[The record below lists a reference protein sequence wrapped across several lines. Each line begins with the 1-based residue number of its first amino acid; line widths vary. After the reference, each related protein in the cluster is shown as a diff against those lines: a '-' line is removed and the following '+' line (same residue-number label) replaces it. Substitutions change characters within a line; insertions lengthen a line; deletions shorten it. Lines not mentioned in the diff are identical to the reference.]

1 MKIQLLS
8 DTHSNLERF
17 KIAEEA
23 DLIIHAGDFTSGI
36 GDSIKYISEFAELC
50 ESHNKDYVLVKGNHD
65 YYGFVYRDEV
75 LKTLDDL
82 KINYLVVGKEFKF
95 QGWTFIGDTLFTEF
109 NLPNYNNEFIKK
121 NAQYYLN
128 DFRHIRYNYSSMITP
143 QDCIDEFYKQYD
155 WINSFRNKENIFVVT
170 HFVPSMELIHPHYI
184 DNLLNPYFMN
194 NLDLT
199 GFQHWAV
206 GHCLTHDT
214 EILTNSGWKFRN
226 QLNKNDLIYT
236 LNKETE
242 ILELS
247 KINQFFDYN
256 YTGTLF
262 EFVGWSINQKVTSNH
277 NMIGK
282 IRYDQTNWKFKSLKA
297 SELATRKSP
306 YKFIRS
312 GIYPNK
318 GINLSNDLLSLYI
331 AINADGSP
339 TYNFKNLIR
348 FRLKKERKKEFIINL
363 LNKLNISFKRYN
375 YEDTSSSINFHLPK
389 QLLDWDLKGL
399 DKKLLQCN
407 SDQFQIIL
415 ATYKETDGSQA
426 CNSFRVYTSKK
437 EEYMLLTH
445 LSTICG
451 YSSTTNIRQN
461 HGFSKEISYE
471 INFKKLKESIV
482 EKPNLSC
489 AKEEVKNTP
498 VWCINV
504 KNNNF
509 FIRRNGKVSLTGNSH
524 QTLRTNIDGC
534 NVYMNAYGYTNGIEY
549 ECPEFDSNYII
560 NI

>member
-1 MKIQLLS
+1 MKIQLVS

-36 GDSIKYISEFAELC
+36 GNSIKYISEFAELC

-65 YYGFVYRDEV
+65 YYGFVYRDEI
-75 LKTLDDL
+75 LKRLDDL
-82 KINYLVVGKEFKF
+82 EINYLITGKEFKF
-95 QGWTFIGDTLFTEF
+95 KDWTFIGDTLFSEF
-109 NLPNYNNEFIKK
+109 NLPNYDNEFIKE

-128 DFRHIRYNYSSMITP
+128 DFKHIRYNYSSMMTP
-143 QDCIDEFYKQYD
+143 QDYIAEFYKQYN

-170 HFVPSMELIHPHYI
+170 HFVPSMELIHPYYA
-184 DNLLNPYFMN
+184 DNPLNPYFLN

-256 YTGTLF
+256 YTGILF
-262 EFVGWSINQKVTSNH
+262 EFSGNSVNQKVTENH
-277 NMIGK
+277 NIIGK
-282 IRYDQTNWKFKSLKA
+282 TRSNKTDWKFKSFKA
-297 SELATRKSP
+297 SELSLRKSP

-339 TYNFKNLIR
+339 VYNCKNLIR
-348 FRLKKERKKEFIINL
+348 FQLKKERKKEFIINL
-363 LNKLNISFKRYN
+363 LNKLKISFKKYD
-375 YEDTSSSINFHLPK
+375 YENNISSINFHLPK
-389 QLLDWDLKGL
+389 ELLNWNLKGL

-415 ATYKETDGSQA
+415 DTYKETDGSSVA
-426 CNSFRVYTSKK
+426 NSIRIYTSKK

-451 YSSTTNIRQN
+451 YSSTTSTRQN
-461 HGFSKEISYE
+461 HGFSKGISYE

-498 VWCINV
+498 VWCVNV
-504 KNNNF
+504 NNNNF
-509 FIRRNGKVSLTGNSH
+509 FIRRKGKVSLTGNSH
-524 QTLRTNIDGC
+524 QTLRKKVNNC
-534 NVYMNAYGYTNGIEY
+534 NVYMNAYGYTNNIEW
-549 ECPEFDSNYII
+549 ECPEFDTNYII
-560 NI
+560 EI

>member
-1 MKIQLLS
+1 MKIQLVS
-8 DTHSNLERF
+8 DTHGNLERF

-23 DLIIHAGDFTSGI
+23 DLIIHAGDFTSGV

-50 ESHNKDYVLVKGNHD
+50 KSHNKDYVLVKGNHD

-75 LKTLDDL
+75 LKRLDDL
-82 KINYLVVGKEFKF
+82 EINYLITGKEFKF
-95 QGWTFIGDTLFTEF
+95 KDWTFIGDTLFTEF
-109 NLPNYNNEFIKK
+109 NLPNYNNEFIKE

-128 DFRHIRYNYSSMITP
+128 DFKHIRYNYSSMMTP
-143 QDCIDEFYKQYD
+143 QDYIAEFYKQYN

-170 HFVPSMELIHPHYI
+170 HFVPSMELIHPYYV
-184 DNLLNPYFMN
+184 DNPLNPYFVN

-214 EILTNSGWKFRN
+214 EILTDFGWKFRN
-226 QLNKNDLIYT
+226 KLKKNDLIYT

-242 ILELS
+242 VLELS

-256 YTGTLF
+256 YTGVLF
-262 EFVGWSINQKVTSNH
+262 EFTGLSVNQKVTSNH

-282 IRYDQTNWKFKSLKA
+282 IKYDQTNWKFKSLKA

-318 GINLSNDLLSLYI
+318 GINLSDDLLSLYI

-339 TYNFKNLIR
+339 TYNSKNLIR
-348 FRLKKERKKEFIINL
+348 FGLIKKEKKEFIINL
-363 LNKLNISFKRYN
+363 LEKLKISFKRYDYN
-375 YEDTSSSINFHLPK
+375 DGRSSINFYLPNE
-389 QLLDWDLKGL
+389 LLNWNLKGL
-399 DKKLLQCN
+399 DNKLLDCTP
-407 SDQFQIIL
+407 DQFQIIL
-415 ATYKETDGSQA
+415 NTYKETDGSQV
-426 CNSFRVYTSKK
+426 CNSIKVYTSKK

-451 YSSTTNIRQN
+451 YSSTASIRKA
-461 HGFSKEISYE
+461 HGFSKTVSYE
-471 INFKKLKESIV
+471 INFKKLSESII

-489 AKEEVKNTP
+489 LKEEVKDIP
-498 VWCINV
+498 VWCVNV

-524 QTLRTNIDGC
+524 QTLRKKVNSC
-534 NVYMNAYGYTNGIEY
+534 NVYMNAYGYTNGIKY
-549 ECPEFDSNYII
+549 ECPEFDPNYII

>member
-1 MKIQLLS
+1 M
-8 DTHSNLERF
+8 SN
-17 KIAEEA
+17 K
-23 DLIIHAGDFTSGI
+23 
-36 GDSIKYISEFAELC
+36 
-50 ESHNKDYVLVKGNHD
+50 
-65 YYGFVYRDEV
+65 
-75 LKTLDDL
+75 
-82 KINYLVVGKEFKF
+82 
-95 QGWTFIGDTLFTEF
+95 
-109 NLPNYNNEFIKK
+109 
-121 NAQYYLN
+121 
-128 DFRHIRYNYSSMITP
+128 
-143 QDCIDEFYKQYD
+143 
-155 WINSFRNKENIFVVT
+155 
-170 HFVPSMELIHPHYI
+170 
-184 DNLLNPYFMN
+184 
-194 NLDLT
+194 DLT
-199 GFQHWAV
+199 GFKYYAC

-282 IRYDQTNWKFKSLKA
+282 IKYDQTNWKFKSLKA

-339 TYNFKNLIR
+339 TYNSENLIR

-389 QLLDWDLKGL
+389 ELLDWNLKGL

-415 ATYKETDGSQA
+415 DTYKETDGSQA
-426 CNSFRVYTSKK
+426 
-437 EEYMLLTH
+437 
-445 LSTICG
+445 
-451 YSSTTNIRQN
+451 
-461 HGFSKEISYE
+461 
-471 INFKKLKESIV
+471 
-482 EKPNLSC
+482 
-489 AKEEVKNTP
+489 
-498 VWCINV
+498 
-504 KNNNF
+504 
-509 FIRRNGKVSLTGNSH
+509 
-524 QTLRTNIDGC
+524 
-534 NVYMNAYGYTNGIEY
+534 
-549 ECPEFDSNYII
+549 
-560 NI
+560 

>member
-8 DTHSNLERF
+8 DTHSNLDKF
-17 KIAEEA
+17 KPHKEV
-23 DLIIHAGDFTSGI
+23 DLIIHAGDFTSRLDGI
-36 GDSIKYISEFAELC
+36 NQIIDFTNICKKHE
-50 ESHNKDYVLVKGNHD
+50 KPYVLVLGNHD
-65 YYGFVYRDEV
+65 YYSNTIEDTF
-75 LKTLDDL
+75 KQLDNYD
-82 KINYLVVGKEFKF
+82 INYLKIGKEFKF

-109 NLPNYNNEFIKK
+109 NLPNYNNEFLLN
-121 NAQYYLN
+121 NAHYYLS
-128 DFRHIRYNYSSMITP
+128 DFRFIKYNYSSIIVP
-143 QDCIDEFYKQYD
+143 QDYVKLFNEQWS
-155 WINSFRNKENIFVVT
+155 WIESYRNKENVFVIT
-170 HFVPSMELIHPHYI
+170 HFLPSIKLEHPDYK
-184 DNLLNPYFMN
+184 NNYLNPYYMSN
-194 NLDLT
+194 KDLT
-199 GFQHWAV
+199 GFKHYAC

-282 IRYDQTNWKFKSLKA
+282 IKYDQNNWKFKSLKA

-339 TYNFKNLIR
+339 TYNSENLIR

-363 LNKLNISFKRYN
+363 LNKLNISFKRYK

-389 QLLDWDLKGL
+389 ELLDWNLKGL

-415 ATYKETDGSQA
+415 DTYKETDGSQA

-461 HGFSKEISYE
+461 HGFSKGISYQ
-471 INFKKLKESIV
+471 INFKKLKESIIG
-482 EKPNLSC
+482 KPNLSC
-489 AKEEVKNTP
+489 IKEEVKNTP

-534 NVYMNAYGYTNGIEY
+534 NIYMNAYGYTNGIQW
-549 ECPEFDSNYII
+549 ECPEFDTNYVIEL
-560 NI
+560 